1 MNGKPQVI
9 RIEKFNIPGHCEGR
23 IKQVLQVKMQYR
35 KPVVWVMMDDK
46 LPYRSI
52 DFYQIG
58 DWVLSGEDENTMDN
72 SAYIGSLKDEEGVIM
87 HCFCIAT
94 EPENAPEEDRKDA
107 LEDAAAVSTD
117 VETSADDRVS
127 G

>member
-1 MNGKPQVI
+1 
-9 RIEKFNIPGHCEGR
+9 
-23 IKQVLQVKMQYR
+23 
-35 KPVVWVMMDDK
+35 MDDK

-94 EPENAPEEDRKDA
+94 EPENAPEEDREDTE
-107 LEDAAAVSTD
+107 EDAAAVSTD